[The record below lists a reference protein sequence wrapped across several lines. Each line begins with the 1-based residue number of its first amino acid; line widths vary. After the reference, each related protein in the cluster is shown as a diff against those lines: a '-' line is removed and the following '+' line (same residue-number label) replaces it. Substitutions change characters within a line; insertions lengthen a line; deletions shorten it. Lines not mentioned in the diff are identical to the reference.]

1 MTMYVNKEPVRT
13 RFDTV
18 RTVASVVSA
27 VSLVIIAVSLLVAGT
42 YTVRTVNNLQ
52 TAYHPDRLA
61 SILSDASDT
70 IGTIHETTSLLK
82 SSNGN
87 GHLMDEYHKFISALG
102 ELTATIQSLHVD
114 QLLKES
120 SS

>member
-1 MTMYVNKEPVRT
+1 M
-13 RFDTV
+13 
-18 RTVASVVSA
+18 
-27 VSLVIIAVSLLVAGT
+27 
-42 YTVRTVNNLQ
+42 
-52 TAYHPDRLA
+52 TAYHPDRLVY
-61 SILSDASDT
+61 IVRCFRDT

-120 SS
+120 SSFERNVESLNECVKKKFKKLTFNFL